1 MGLEWIHLIDIRLF
15 AEAARWIE
23 MGHHLQGS
31 EAWAWATNLFFPE
44 EPITVDVE
52 INDRTIQTFKSFV
65 CSRVPFVYY
74 SLSHNFALLHFFAR
88 LQKSEGMEAS
98 LARTWKRKQRKLN
111 RKNSK
116 KAMKK
121 FKPRRD
127 IRGKYFLLLSKS
139 KYVAL
144 LKFTSQ
150 KMCEALCVVRMSKK
164 LVKLMSKKYVLSVR
178 RNKKFLRQVRVI
190 VSEKLQDD
198 LKSKFRDEAP
208 QPPMEKEVGSSKAYQ
223 CPQCGSSFSGRGKL
237 TRHMVVHSK
246 LRSYKCTYCSKDYKR
261 SDTLRRHQQ
270 SVHAVNL
277 ITDVKRFI
285 CQECKATFTSLG
297 HLRVH
302 IESKHDVNHQQ
313 KQQQSPRNFKSQETS
328 YILVDGKMRLVC
340 MMCNKSFSRKQ
351 HLRRHMNNLH
361 AGAVDQWGKVVL
373 IVY

>member
-1 MGLEWIHLIDIRLF
+1 
-15 AEAARWIE
+15 
-23 MGHHLQGS
+23 
-31 EAWAWATNLFFPE
+31 
-44 EPITVDVE
+44 
-52 INDRTIQTFKSFV
+52 
-65 CSRVPFVYY
+65 
-74 SLSHNFALLHFFAR
+74 
-88 LQKSEGMEAS
+88 
-98 LARTWKRKQRKLN
+98 
-111 RKNSK
+111 
-116 KAMKK
+116 
-121 FKPRRD
+121 
-127 IRGKYFLLLSKS
+127 
-139 KYVAL
+139 
-144 LKFTSQ
+144 
-150 KMCEALCVVRMSKK
+150 
-164 LVKLMSKKYVLSVR
+164 MSKKYVLSVR

-270 SVHAVNL
+270 SVHAANL

-302 IESKHDVNHQQ
+302 IESKHDV
-313 KQQQSPRNFKSQETS
+313 
-328 YILVDGKMRLVC
+328 KMRLVC
-340 MMCNKSFSRKQ
+340 MMCNKSFSRKE